1 MRLRS
6 WAAAFGAATVMTGVA
21 GAPPAAAAQ
30 GVAAA
35 QGATVAH
42 GNAVQGDSA
51 AHHKVA
57 AKVKTQVANGKT
69 ASFWVMLRGGDGLAA
84 ARAAKGKAKAT
95 AVYRDVRAGA
105 NRDQAA
111 LRTLLGKRKAKFQA
125 YWIAD
130 TMRVT
135 GDAGTL
141 AAVAARPEVKAVL
154 PDDPIRLPAVQ
165 AGAAQAEVQSV
176 EWNID
181 RIGAPRVWSE
191 RGDTGAGI
199 VVANVDTGVQ
209 FDHPALAANY
219 RGRNADGSV
228 SHDYNWYDP
237 SHTCADNLPC
247 DNAGHGTHTMG
258 TMAGADGIGVAPG
271 AKWIAAKGCE
281 TNSCSIGALLAAG
294 QWIVA
299 PTDRAG
305 ANPRPDLAPD
315 VVNNSWGGGSGFDPW
330 YSEVVN
336 NWVGA
341 GIFPAFSN
349 GNNGPICGSSSTPG
363 SYTATYA
370 SGVFDV
376 NNTIASFS
384 SRGSGQDG
392 TVKPD
397 IAAPGVDVRSS
408 IPGGYGVYSG
418 TSMASPHTA
427 ATVALIWA
435 AAPALRHDIAATR
448 EILDE
453 TAIDTDDTSCGG
465 TAADNNV
472 WGQGKLDAYAAVTL
486 AVSPAGSLSGT
497 VTGAGFP
504 VSGATVTIAGPAS
517 KSLTTTADGGYRYA
531 RLLAG
536 NYHVR
541 ITAFGYDTFEG
552 DVSITGGGSAR
563 LDAALTT
570 SASAL
575 INGLLTSGGSPIPG
589 ASVALTG
596 TPVSVTSDSGG
607 HYRLAVP
614 LGSYELVARPAG
626 GCAAPTTRPLTVTG
640 DQTLDL
646 DLPLLSDHYGYTC
659 AAATEG
665 YSEGSQQLQIT
676 GDDSS
681 IAVTL
686 PFSFPLYG
694 VAHTQAWVG
703 SNGLIAFDNASTSFS
718 NTTLPLNTEPNN
730 ALYPFWDDLY
740 IDAAAGVYTAATAD
754 TFVVEWR
761 NVMFF
766 GDSAQRV
773 SVSAILHTDGTV
785 TYRYRGLIGE
795 RATGTSATIGLENA
809 GGTDGFAYA
818 YLTNA
823 VADGSGVTMH
833 PPANRIAA
841 TFNVT
846 ATTVWGQNVY
856 VVGSIPE
863 LGQWDPVRA
872 VPLSAA
878 TYPVWSASLS
888 LPPNT
893 PVEFKYLI
901 KNTDGSWTWEPTPNR
916 TTVTPP
922 TGQYIT
928 HDTFGS

>member
-1 MRLRS
+1 M
-6 WAAAFGAATVMTGVA
+6 AAFGAAAVMTGVA
-21 GAPPAAAAQ
+21 AAAPAAAAD
-30 GVAAA
+30 
-35 QGATVAH
+35 
-42 GNAVQGDSA
+42 NKIS
-51 AHHKVA
+51 
-57 AKVKTQVANGKT
+57 AKVSAQVADGGT
-69 ASFWVMLRGGDGLAA
+69 TTFWVMLRGGDDLAA
-84 ARAAKGKAKAT
+84 TRKATGKAKAG

-105 NRDQAA
+105 NRDQAG
-111 LRTLLGKRKAKFQA
+111 LRTLLGKRKAPYQA

-135 GDAGTL
+135 GNAALL

-154 PDDPIRLPAVQ
+154 PDEPVKLPAVQ
-165 AGAAQAEVQSV
+165 AGTAQAEVSSV
-176 EWNID
+176 EWNVD
-181 RIGAPRVWSE
+181 RINAPRVWSE

-209 FDHPALAANY
+209 FDHPALAASY

-247 DNAGHGTHTMG
+247 DNSGHGTHTMG
-258 TMAGADGIGVAPG
+258 TMAGADGLGVAPG
-271 AKWIAAKGCE
+271 VKWIAAKGCE
-281 TNSCSIGALLAAG
+281 SNSCSVGSLLAAG

-305 ANPRPDLAPD
+305 NNPRPDLAPD

-330 YSEVVN
+330 YSEIVS

-349 GNNGPICGSSSTPG
+349 GNNGPICGSASTPG
-363 SYTATYA
+363 SYAATYA
-370 SGVFDV
+370 SGAFDV
-376 NNTIASFS
+376 NNAIASFS
-384 SRGSGQDG
+384 SRGFGQDG
-392 TVKPD
+392 AVKPD

-408 IPGGYGVYSG
+408 VPGGYGVYSG

-472 WGQGKLDAYAAVTL
+472 WGQGRLDAYAAVTL
-486 AVSPAGSLSGT
+486 AVSPSGSLAGT
-497 VTGAGFP
+497 VTGEGFP
-504 VSGATVTIAGPAS
+504 ISGAAVTIGGR
-517 KSLTTTADGGYRYA
+517 SLTTAADGGFRFA
-531 RLLAG
+531 RLVAG
-536 NYHVR
+536 NHHVR
-541 ITAFGYDTFEG
+541 ISAFGYDTFEG
-552 DVSITGGGSAR
+552 DVSITAGGSAR

-570 SASAL
+570 SASAVL
-575 INGLLTSGGSPIPG
+575 SGLLTSGGSPVPG
-589 ASVALTG
+589 VSVALTG

-607 HYRLAVP
+607 HYRLAAP
-614 LGSYELVARPAG
+614 FGSYEVVVHPAG
-626 GCAAPTTRPLTVTG
+626 GCASGVTRQLTLSG

-646 DLPLLSDHYGYTC
+646 ELPLTSDHYGYTC

-665 YSEGSQQLQIT
+665 YREGDQLLALT
-676 GDDSS
+676 GDDSAAS
-681 IAVTL
+681 VTL

-703 SNGLIAFDNASTSFS
+703 TNGLIAFDGASTSFA
-718 NTTLPLNTEPNN
+718 NTDLPLNTEPND

-740 IDAAAGVYTAATAD
+740 VDAAAAVYTASTAD

-766 GDSAQRV
+766 GDATQRV
-773 SVSAILHTDGTV
+773 SVSAILHADGTV
-785 TYRYRGLIGE
+785 TYRYRGPVGE
-795 RATGTSATIGLENA
+795 RATGTSATIGIENI
-809 GGTDGFAYA
+809 GGTDGLAYA
-818 YLTNA
+818 YLKNA
-823 VADGSGVTMH
+823 VRDGSGVTLH

-846 ATTVWGQNVY
+846 MTTVWGQNLY

-863 LGQWDPVRA
+863 LGQWDPARA

-878 TYPVWSASLS
+878 TYPIWSASLT

-893 PVEFKYLI
+893 AIEFKYLI
-901 KNTDGSWTWEPTPNR
+901 KNADSSWAWESTSNR
-916 TTVTPP
+916 STVTPP

-928 HDTFGS
+928 HDTFNQH